1 MVGAIIMTVLQKKE
15 NIKTLYQLG
24 APVAQLQSVFFTQG
38 VLLSGLGG
46 GIGFLVALVLVVLQ
60 KTTPFIQIPG
70 SYLAYP
76 VALEW
81 SAFWTVLIIVGGLS
95 ALVSWLTAKV
105 VKGVIRG

>member
-1 MVGAIIMTVLQKKE
+1 M
-15 NIKTLYQLG
+15 
-24 APVAQLQSVFFTQG
+24 FFTQG

-60 KTTPFIQIPG
+60 KTIPFIQIPG
-70 SYLAYP
+70 SYLEYP